1 MIKVTMNINS
11 FWISTSP
18 RTGSMWLYNVTREI
32 LKVTK
37 MNVLPIKIPKSDQ
50 EFFEIFKKQSLID
63 ENDSKKYVF
72 KIHQILKP
80 NLPRS
85 KILTTIRDPRDICI
99 SFKEFMKTDF
109 NTALKATKKLLEY
122 EKIYKTYNKDYLR
135 FFRYENIENKPIEA
149 ILEIANFIDYKI
161 NYSDA
166 KEISL
171 KYNKKKVQN
180 LIKRNDENL
189 FSKIKNK
196 EEIDESSI
204 VYISKDNYRSFDT
217 NTGFQTNHISNRNSG
232 DWKKSFSPK
241 EIKILDLEFKDF
253 ISEYKF

>member
-1 MIKVTMNINS
+1 MSINS
-11 FWISTSP
+11 FWISTTP

-32 LKVTK
+32 LKFSK
-37 MNVLPIKIPKSDQ
+37 IDVLPIKIPKSDQ
-50 EFFEIFKKQSLID
+50 EFFEIFEKQSLID

-122 EKIYKTYNKDYLR
+122 EKVYKTYNKDYLR

-232 DWKKSFSPK
+232 DWKKYFSSK
-241 EIKILDLEFKDF
+241 EIEILNFEFENF